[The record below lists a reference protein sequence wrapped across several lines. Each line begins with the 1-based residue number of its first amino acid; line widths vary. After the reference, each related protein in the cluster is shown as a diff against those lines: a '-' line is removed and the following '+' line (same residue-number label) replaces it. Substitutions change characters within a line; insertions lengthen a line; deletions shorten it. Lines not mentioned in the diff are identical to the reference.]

1 MGSIKW
7 KMATLYMVLVVTVMT
22 GCGAL
27 ILYNLRSNAYE
38 DAFKEVDYTADRMI
52 DVLSVEIWN
61 EWQNPAK
68 VFGEVLT
75 TVMMESVNLEGEEA
89 GNKIVCLLDAEGN
102 ILYNR
107 EKVLS
112 QTDVT
117 SRAIMDAL
125 TGVEPESL
133 YVHTDARQRQVGDYA
148 KSFTLQD
155 GGENY
160 IIFIRFSMNQVQES
174 LRNATSVIFACTALG
189 IIVAGVLGYYFAV
202 NISSPILRLTKKTQ
216 QLASGQL
223 LEVEETQH
231 QEEEKESTDEL
242 VRLETHFDHMAQ
254 ELSGMIL
261 ELQKMEKLQKE
272 FVANVSHELRTPIT
286 TVKSYTETILEG
298 AAEDPEL
305 VKQFLG
311 VVSKESDRMA
321 ALISDLLELS
331 KMDSKQIQL
340 KRVPVEMGQL
350 VLDILLRFEWEAGK
364 KNQHLLWAPDM
375 DVRWQEE
382 AEGDLPA
389 LPEEF
394 WVQGESR
401 KIEQVLRNLLTN
413 AMKYSPEEAMI
424 EAGVYREAGEILVM
438 IRDSGIGI
446 APEDQKHIFDRF
458 YRVDKARS
466 RSMGGTGLGLSI
478 AKELMELHGGRIW
491 VKSEVGQGSE
501 FWLAFPEQLAL
512 VDGGEML

>member
-148 KSFTLQD
+148 KSFTLQ
-155 GGENY
+155 E
-160 IIFIRFSMNQVQES
+160 FQ
-174 LRNATSVIFACTALG
+174 
-189 IIVAGVLGYYFAV
+189 
-202 NISSPILRLTKKTQ
+202 RLKQ
-216 QLASGQL
+216 
-223 LEVEETQH
+223 
-231 QEEEKESTDEL
+231 
-242 VRLETHFDHMAQ
+242 R
-254 ELSGMIL
+254 
-261 ELQKMEKLQKE
+261 ELQ
-272 FVANVSHELRTPIT
+272 T
-286 TVKSYTETILEG
+286 
-298 AAEDPEL
+298 D
-305 VKQFLG
+305 
-311 VVSKESDRMA
+311 
-321 ALISDLLELS
+321 
-331 KMDSKQIQL
+331 
-340 KRVPVEMGQL
+340 
-350 VLDILLRFEWEAGK
+350 
-364 KNQHLLWAPDM
+364 
-375 DVRWQEE
+375 
-382 AEGDLPA
+382 
-389 LPEEF
+389 
-394 WVQGESR
+394 
-401 KIEQVLRNLLTN
+401 
-413 AMKYSPEEAMI
+413 
-424 EAGVYREAGEILVM
+424 
-438 IRDSGIGI
+438 
-446 APEDQKHIFDRF
+446 
-458 YRVDKARS
+458 
-466 RSMGGTGLGLSI
+466 
-478 AKELMELHGGRIW
+478 
-491 VKSEVGQGSE
+491 
-501 FWLAFPEQLAL
+501 
-512 VDGGEML
+512 

>member
-7 KMATLYMVLVVTVMT
+7 KMAALYMVLVVTVMT
-22 GCGAL
+22 GCGAS
-27 ILYNLRSNAYE
+27 ILYSLRSNAYE
-38 DAFKEVDYTADRMI
+38 DAFKEVDYTAERMI
-52 DVLSVEIWN
+52 DVLSVEVRSDWRS
-61 EWQNPAK
+61 PSK

-89 GNKIVCLLDAEGN
+89 NHKIVCLLDAEGR

-112 QTDVT
+112 QEDVT

-125 TGVEPESL
+125 TGKEPDSL

-148 KSFTLQD
+148 KSFTLGQD
-155 GGENY
+155 EETY

-174 LRNATSVIFACTALG
+174 LRNATSVIFVCTALG
-189 IIVAGVLGYYFAV
+189 IVVAGVLGYYFAV

-223 LEVEETQH
+223 MELKEADAKSEEN
-231 QEEEKESTDEL
+231 ESNDEL
-242 VRLETHFDHMAQ
+242 ARLENHFDHMAQ

-331 KMDSKQIQL
+331 KMDSKQILL
-340 KRVPVEMGQL
+340 KKVPVEMGQL
-350 VLDILLRFEWEAGK
+350 VLDTLLRFEWEAGK
-364 KNQHLLWAPDM
+364 KQQQLMWAPDM
-375 DVRWQEE
+375 EVRWQEGVE
-382 AEGDLPA
+382 SDLLA

-394 WVQGESR
+394 WVQGESS

-413 AMKYSPEEAMI
+413 AMKYSPEEAVI
-424 EAGVYREAGEILVM
+424 EAGVYRESGEILVM

-446 APEDQKHIFDRF
+446 EEEDQKHIFDRF

-512 VDGGEML
+512 MDGSVML